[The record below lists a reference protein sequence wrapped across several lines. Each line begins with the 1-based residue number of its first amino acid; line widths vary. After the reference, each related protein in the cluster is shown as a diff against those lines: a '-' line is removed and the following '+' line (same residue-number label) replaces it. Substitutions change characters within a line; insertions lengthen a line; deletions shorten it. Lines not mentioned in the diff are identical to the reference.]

1 MAKKTGRPL
10 LNIDPAQVE
19 KLAAIDCSYDEMALI
34 LGCDPKTLTNRFS
47 QAIEKGRAHGKSSL
61 KRQQFKLAMDG
72 NPTMLIWLG
81 KVRLG
86 QRETQA
92 VEVSGPNGAPIA
104 LRVHELRDKL
114 ASRIAGLGSR
124 LIPPEFADVP
134 ATSNGNGRH
143 G

>member
-1 MAKKTGRPL
+1 VLDALLGVRCTLAEIAGHFQCSEDTIERAVKREHKT
-10 LNIDPAQVE
+10 
-19 KLAAIDCSYDEMALI
+19 SYADYSRQKAGAGMIALRR
-34 LGCDPKTLTNRFS
+34 K
-47 QAIEKGRAHGKSSL
+47 
-61 KRQQFKLAMDG
+61 QFQLAMNGDR
-72 NPTMLIWLG
+72 TLCIWLG
-81 KVRLG
+81 KQWLG